1 LKGNVSTVFVLG
13 GGRTGLT
20 AVRDLVASGL
30 ERVMVGDVET
40 SRAKELANELG
51 SNRVGVTK
59 VDLTNRESLVSA
71 IKSSKV
77 LINATWYEYNIQV
90 MKAAIEANIH
100 YLDMGGLFHV
110 TRKQMEMDSIAR
122 EAGVTA
128 VLGAGESPGMTN
140 IMCAASAK
148 ELDAV
153 EEIRIRVGARETTD
167 QKSDRLVF
175 PFAVS
180 TVFDE
185 YSKPPIMFLNGQF
198 QEVECLS
205 GAEEVQ
211 FAGPIGKQ
219 ACHYSI
225 HSEIA
230 TLPLSIKGIRT
241 VDFKLGISEDI
252 YRAIKPLVDAGMAD
266 MNPIEFRGHRV
277 SPRDFAVAF
286 LTSRASDTEPSRHV
300 GLKTEVLGTRKGK
313 RIRQTR
319 ELVGGPSETL
329 RVRNAT
335 ALLTG
340 IGASVSAQLILAGDV
355 GKTGVMAP
363 ESCIPPSKYLNEL
376 EKRKIRLTKSEI
388 EL

>member
-1 LKGNVSTVFVLG
+1 
-13 GGRTGLT
+13 
-20 AVRDLVASGL
+20 VASGL
-30 ERVMVGDVET
+30 ERVIIGDVET
-40 SRAKELANELG
+40 SRAKELANQLG
-51 SNRVGVTK
+51 SNMVAVTK
-59 VDLTNRESLVSA
+59 VDLMDHQSLVSA

-77 LINATWYEYNIQV
+77 LINATWYEYNTQV
-90 MKAAIEANIH
+90 MKAAIEAKVH

-110 TRKQMEMDSIAR
+110 TRKQMEMNSTAR

-140 IMCAASAK
+140 IMCAASA
-148 ELDAV
+148 ETLDAV
-153 EEIRIRVGARETTD
+153 EEIRIRVGARETAP

-185 YSKPPIMFLNGQF
+185 YSKPPIIFLDGQF

-205 GAEEVQ
+205 GAEEIQ
-211 FAGPIGKQ
+211 FAEPIGRQ
-219 ACHYSI
+219 SCHYSI

-230 TLPLSIKGIRT
+230 TLPLSFKGLRT
-241 VDFKLGISEDI
+241 ADFKLGISEDI
-252 YRAIKPLVDAGMAD
+252 YQAIKPLLDAGMAD
-266 MNPIEFRGHRV
+266 ANPIEFRG
-277 SPRDFAVAF
+277 SKITPRDFAVAL
-286 LTSRASDTEPSRHV
+286 LTSRATSTEPSRYV
-300 GLKTEVLGTRKGK
+300 ALKTEVMGTRKGK
-313 RIRQTR
+313 RIREIR
-319 ELVGGPSETL
+319 ELVGEPSETL

-340 IGASVSAQLILAGDV
+340 IGASVVAQLILAGEV
-355 GKTGVMAP
+355 GETGVMAP

-376 EKRKIRLTKSEI
+376 EKRKIRMTKSEV